1 MRIKIDSKV
10 KKDFQP
16 NFLAEL
22 EQSIVAT
29 PILLSKVDFML
40 QFKNLSPKEV
50 QMIYIYINAHRKCC
64 TRLMKI

>member
-1 MRIKIDSKV
+1 MDKCISQMRIKIDSKV

-50 QMIYIYINAHRKCC
+50 QMIYI
-64 TRLMKI
+64 